1 MGYIE
6 KHLAPGER
14 VVFRTR
20 LHPVIFAGTAA
31 FAAFVVGVVGL
42 IVSRNE
48 LTART
53 VALLWLAGVIIAIGS
68 LLPLYV
74 RWQTSEFAV
83 TDRRVLVKVGLL
95 SVHTLELLL
104 PKVEAIGVDQ
114 TIGGRLLGYG
124 TLRIV
129 GTGGTVETF
138 ARLAQRLR
146 QSTGLVPPQQPPLIM
161 NASASSAESAAPRTR
176 SRRRCARGVNPAQA
190 GIPLTCRRSPW

>member
-6 KHLAPGER
+6 KHLAPGEQ

-31 FAAFVVGVVGL
+31 FAAFVLGVVGL

-53 VALLWLAGVIIAIGS
+53 VALLWLAGVIIVIGS

-138 ARLAQRLR
+138 ARVAQPQALR
-146 QSTGLVPPQQPPLIM
+146 EAVIRQAPP
-161 NASASSAESAAPRTR
+161 ATAARTR
-176 SRRRCARGVNPAQA
+176 
-190 GIPLTCRRSPW
+190 

>member
-1 MGYIE
+1 MGYIDN
-6 KHLAPGER
+6 HLAPGEQ

-20 LHPVIFAGTAA
+20 LHPVIFAGTAT
-31 FAAFVVGVVGL
+31 FAAFVLGAVAL

-48 LTART
+48 LSPRT
-53 VALLWLAGVIIAIGS
+53 VALLWLAGVVIGPGS

-74 RWQTSEFAV
+74 RWRTSEFAV

-95 SVHTLELLL
+95 SVHTLEVLL

-129 GTGGTVETF
+129 GTGGTVEEF
-138 ARLAQRLR
+138 ARVAHPQALR
-146 QSTGLVPPQQPPLIM
+146 EAVVRQ
-161 NASASSAESAAPRTR
+161 APRSTA
-176 SRRRCARGVNPAQA
+176 ARA
-190 GIPLTCRRSPW
+190 R

>member
-6 KHLAPGER
+6 KHLAPGEQ

-31 FAAFVVGVVGL
+31 FAAFVLGVVGL
-42 IVSRNE
+42 VVSRNE
-48 LTART
+48 LTAR
-53 VALLWLAGVIIAIGS
+53 
-68 LLPLYV
+68 P
-74 RWQTSEFAV
+74 
-83 TDRRVLVKVGLL
+83 VLVKVGLL

-138 ARLAQRLR
+138 ARVAQPQALR
-146 QSTGLVPPQQPPLIM
+146 EAVVRQAPP
-161 NASASSAESAAPRTR
+161 ATAARTR
-176 SRRRCARGVNPAQA
+176 
-190 GIPLTCRRSPW
+190 

>member
-20 LHPVIFAGTAA
+20 LHPVIFAGTVA
-31 FAAFVVGVVGL
+31 FAAFVLGVVGL

-48 LTART
+48 LTTRT

-114 TIGGRLLGYG
+114 PLAGRLLGFG

-129 GTGGTVETF
+129 GTGGTIEEFERVARPDALRE
-138 ARLAQRLR
+138 AVVRLA
-146 QSTGLVPPQQPPLIM
+146 P
-161 NASASSAESAAPRTR
+161 AAPV
-176 SRRRCARGVNPAQA
+176 ARA
-190 GIPLTCRRSPW
+190 R

>member
-20 LHPVIFAGTAA
+20 LHPVIFAGTVA
-31 FAAFVVGVVGL
+31 FAAFVLGVVGL

-53 VALLWLAGVIIAIGS
+53 VALLGLAGVIIAMGS

-104 PKVEAIGVDQ
+104 PKVE

-138 ARLAQRLR
+138 ARVAQPQALR
-146 QSTGLVPPQQPPLIM
+146 EAVVRQAPP
-161 NASASSAESAAPRTR
+161 ATAART
-176 SRRRCARGVNPAQA
+176 P
-190 GIPLTCRRSPW
+190 

>member
-6 KHLAPGER
+6 KHLAPGEQ
-14 VVFRTR
+14 VVFRTH

-31 FAAFVVGVVGL
+31 FAAFVLGVVGL

-129 GTGGTVETF
+129 GTGGTVEEI
-138 ARLAQRLR
+138 ARLPRPPALR
-146 QSTGLVPPQQPPLIM
+146 EAVVRQDSR
-161 NASASSAESAAPRTR
+161 SSA
-176 SRRRCARGVNPAQA
+176 ARV
-190 GIPLTCRRSPW
+190 R

>member
-1 MGYIE
+1 MGCIE
-6 KHLAPGER
+6 RRLAPGEQ

-31 FAAFVVGVVGL
+31 FAAFVLAVVGL

-114 TIGGRLLGYG
+114 TIGGRLLGHG
-124 TLRIV
+124 TLRIA
-129 GTGGTVETF
+129 GPGAPGETLG
-138 ARLAQRLR
+138 RVAQPQALR
-146 QSTGLVPPQQPPLIM
+146 DAVVRQAPP
-161 NASASSAESAAPRTR
+161 ATAARTR
-176 SRRRCARGVNPAQA
+176 
-190 GIPLTCRRSPW
+190 

>member
-20 LHPVIFAGTAA
+20 LHPVIFAGTVA
-31 FAAFVVGVVGL
+31 FAAFVLGVVGL

-53 VALLWLAGVIIAIGS
+53 VALLWLAGVIIAMGSLLPLYVRWQTSEFAVTDRRVLGS

-138 ARLAQRLR
+138 ARVAQPQALR
-146 QSTGLVPPQQPPLIM
+146 EAVVRQAPP
-161 NASASSAESAAPRTR
+161 ATAARTR
-176 SRRRCARGVNPAQA
+176 
-190 GIPLTCRRSPW
+190 

>member
-6 KHLAPGER
+6 KHLAPGEQ

-31 FAAFVVGVVGL
+31 LAAFVLGVVGL

-95 SVHTLELLL
+95 SVHTPELLL
-104 PKVEAIGVDQ
+104 PKVQAIGVDQ
-114 TIGGRLLGYG
+114 TNGGRLPGHG
-124 TLRIV
+124 TLRHL
-129 GTGGTVETF
+129 GTGASVETF
-138 ARLAQRLR
+138 ARVAQPQALR
-146 QSTGLVPPQQPPLIM
+146 EAVVRQAPP
-161 NASASSAESAAPRTR
+161 ATAARTR
-176 SRRRCARGVNPAQA
+176 
-190 GIPLTCRRSPW
+190 

>member
-74 RWQTSEFAV
+74 RWQTSGFAV
-83 TDRRVLVKVGLL
+83 TDRRGLVKVGLL
-95 SVHTLELLL
+95 SVHTVELLL
-104 PKVEAIGVDQ
+104 PKAEAIGVDQ
-114 TIGGRLLGYG
+114 TIRGRLLGYG

-129 GTGGTVETF
+129 GTGGPGEAF
-138 ARLAQRLR
+138 ARVAQPQALR
-146 QSTGLVPPQQPPLIM
+146 EAVVSQAPSST
-161 NASASSAESAAPRTR
+161 AARPR
-176 SRRRCARGVNPAQA
+176 
-190 GIPLTCRRSPW
+190 

>member
-14 VVFRTR
+14 VVFRTS

-146 QSTGLVPPQQPPLIM
+146 QSTGLVPPQQPPL
-161 NASASSAESAAPRTR
+161 
-176 SRRRCARGVNPAQA
+176 
-190 GIPLTCRRSPW
+190 

>member
-6 KHLAPGER
+6 KHLAPGEQ

-31 FAAFVVGVVGL
+31 FAAFVLGVVGL

-95 SVHTLELLL
+95 SVYTLELLL
-104 PKVEAIGVDQ
+104 PQVEAIGVDQ

-124 TLRIV
+124 TLLII
-129 GTGGTVETF
+129 GTGGTVEKF
-138 ARLAQRLR
+138 ARVAQPHARPEAVVR
-146 QSTGLVPPQQPPLIM
+146 KAPPTT
-161 NASASSAESAAPRTR
+161 AARTR
-176 SRRRCARGVNPAQA
+176 
-190 GIPLTCRRSPW
+190 